1 MFVRPHLDGKKLGMV
16 AHVCHPSYSRKCKIG
31 GLLSR
36 MEWAR
41 STEFKTP
48 ALPENKDQ
56 KG

>member
-1 MFVRPHLDGKKLGMV
+1 
-16 AHVCHPSYSRKCKIG
+16 
-31 GLLSR
+31 

-56 KG
+56 KGWEGGSRGGVIA